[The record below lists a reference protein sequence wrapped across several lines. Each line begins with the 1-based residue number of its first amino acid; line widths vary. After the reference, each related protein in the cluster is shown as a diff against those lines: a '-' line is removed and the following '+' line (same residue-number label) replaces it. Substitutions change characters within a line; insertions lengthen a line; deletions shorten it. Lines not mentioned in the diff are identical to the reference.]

1 MAQPVAAA
9 VALGSMVALVP
20 DGGDVA
26 GDLGSAAGAAV
37 AARAEPEAAAVT
49 ASAKGAGL
57 TEAEAL
63 ALMDKY
69 FQNGKPTGVTAA
81 NGINGPSRDWFS
93 IVNDAISQ
101 AVIEKARQNVA
112 GGAAQNSGLPVVQG
126 GGGAGGS
133 GSASATGGN
142 GGGLSA
148 NSGGATYVSNIT
160 IPGLAD
166 REVIRFADP
175 ISQARNEDLLRK
187 LAQAK
192 STAIR

>member
-1 MAQPVAAA
+1 MFNA
-9 VALGSMVALVP
+9 
-20 DGGDVA
+20 
-26 GDLGSAAGAAV
+26 
-37 AARAEPEAAAVT
+37 
-49 ASAKGAGL
+49 AKGAGL

-81 NGINGPSRDWFS
+81 NGLNGPSRDWFS

-112 GGAAQNSGLPVVQG
+112 GGAAQNSGPPVVQG
-126 GGGAGGS
+126 GGGAGGAGGS

-148 NSGGATYVSNIT
+148 DRGGATYISNIT
-160 IPGLAD
+160 ITGLAD
-166 REVIRFADP
+166 REEIRFADP
-175 ISQARNEDLLRK
+175 ISQARNESLLRK